1 MSIDPSRSSRFQ
13 SQFLVYR
20 ASAPLREKYSLPRA
34 YVVLPDPL
42 FARDRRWFAQD
53 DEQTTFPFSH
63 NLSSSNDFEA
73 VLRHKRRGIIV
84 LL

>member
-1 MSIDPSRSSRFQ
+1 VSIDPNRSSRFQ

-42 FARDRRWFAQD
+42 IHLYWGYALIR
-53 DEQTTFPFSH
+53 S
-63 NLSSSNDFEA
+63 NLQSRTGE
-73 VLRHKRRGIIV
+73 L
-84 LL
+84 